1 MEENKETKKDEK
13 IIDKLKEETEKLI
26 CNILEQGINENNLDY
41 LYKVVDI
48 HKDISNEEYWK
59 QKEENEMYGNYG
71 RDSYG
76 EYSEGGSYGRRGV
89 PGTGRER
96 YNEGGSYGRRGVPGS
111 GRGRYRGE
119 EMMDE
124 MAYHYGNYTEGRDNY
139 GADQETMKSFKYML
153 KAFKDYYKHL
163 KEEAS
168 SQEEVQMLEDVA
180 REISQM

>member
-1 MEENKETKKDEK
+1 
-13 IIDKLKEETEKLI
+13 
-26 CNILEQGINENNLDY
+26 
-41 LYKVVDI
+41 
-48 HKDISNEEYWK
+48 
-59 QKEENEMYGNYG
+59 MYGNYG

-76 EYSEGGSYGRRGV
+76 EYNEGGSYGRRGV
-89 PGTGRER
+89 PGTGRGR
-96 YNEGGSYGRRGVPGS
+96 YSEGSYGRRGVPGT

-119 EMMDE
+119 EIMDE
-124 MAYHYGNYTEGRDNY
+124 MAYHYGNYSEGMQSY

-168 SQEEVQMLEDVA
+168 SQEEVKMLEDTA

>member
-1 MEENKETKKDEK
+1 MEEKKEEK
-13 IIDKLKEETEKLI
+13 TIDKLKEETEKLI
-26 CNILEQGINENNLDY
+26 KNILEQGINENNLDY

-59 QKEENEMYGNYG
+59 QKEENLSMYGNYG

-76 EYSEGGSYGRRGV
+76 EYS
-89 PGTGRER
+89 
-96 YNEGGSYGRRGVPGS
+96 EGGSYGRRGVPGS